1 MRIDVVVPTSRPD
14 RLGLLLGR
22 LEGFPGRV
30 VVIEGRRGPAAA
42 RNEGWRASRADWVAF
57 LDDDV
62 LPEAG
67 WAEALERD
75 LAGLDGGVAGSQGR
89 VRVPA
94 PPGRRPTDWE
104 RNVAGLE
111 TAHWAT
117 ADMAY
122 RRAALE
128 QLGGFD
134 ERFPRAYRED
144 ADLALRALRM
154 GHRLVRGRRTV
165 VHPVGQ
171 ASPFVSLRKQAG
183 NADDVLMRAKHGPRW
198 RDDAGAPRGRLRRHL
213 ALTVLGGA
221 AGAAALAG
229 RRRAAAGALAGWA
242 LGTGELF
249 RARAAPGPRTPRELA
264 TLALTTPLLPPAAVG
279 WAAAGAV
286 RHRRLL
292 AGRLARAVLLDRDGT
307 LVHDVP
313 YNGDPGRV
321 VPVAGARAALDRLRA
336 AELPLAVV
344 SNQSGVARGLV
355 TAEQV
360 GRVNRRVEALVGP
373 LTAWHTCPHG
383 PEEGCA
389 CRKPAPGLVRQAAA
403 GLGLDPRDCVVI
415 GDVGADVGAARAAG
429 ARSILVPTAAT
440 RQEEVAA
447 APLVAG
453 SLHEAVSLVLEGR
466 A

>member
-1 MRIDVVVPTSRPD
+1 
-14 RLGLLLGR
+14 
-22 LEGFPGRV
+22 
-30 VVIEGRRGPAAA
+30 
-42 RNEGWRASRADWVAF
+42 
-57 LDDDV
+57 V
-62 LPEAG
+62 L
-67 WAEALERD
+67 
-75 LAGLDGGVAGSQGR
+75 
-89 VRVPA
+89 
-94 PPGRRPTDWE
+94 
-104 RNVAGLE
+104 
-111 TAHWAT
+111 
-117 ADMAY
+117 
-122 RRAALE
+122 
-128 QLGGFD
+128 F
-134 ERFPRAYRED
+134 
-144 ADLALRALRM
+144 
-154 GHRLVRGRRTV
+154 
-165 VHPVGQ
+165 
-171 ASPFVSLRKQAG
+171 
-183 NADDVLMRAKHGPRW
+183 
-198 RDDAGAPRGRLRRHL
+198 
-213 ALTVLGGA
+213 
-221 AGAAALAG
+221 
-229 RRRAAAGALAGWA
+229 
-242 LGTGELF
+242 
-249 RARAAPGPRTPRELA
+249 
-264 TLALTTPLLPPAAVG
+264 
-279 WAAAGAV
+279 
-286 RHRRLL
+286 
-292 AGRLARAVLLDRDGT
+292 DRDGT

-373 LTAWHTCPHG
+373 VTAWHTCPHG

>member
-1 MRIDVVVPTSRPD
+1 MTVDVVVPTSRPD
-14 RLGLLLGR
+14 RLALLLDR

-30 VVIEGRRGPAAA
+30 LVVEGRRGPAAA
-42 RNEGWRASRADWVAF
+42 RNEGWRASGADWVAF

-62 LPEAG
+62 LPEPG
-67 WAEALERD
+67 WTEALERD
-75 LAGLDGGVAGSQGR
+75 LAGVDGGVAGSQGR
-89 VRVPA
+89 VRVPR
-94 PPGRRPTDWE
+94 PSGRAPTDWE

-111 TAHWAT
+111 TARWAT

-128 QLGGFD
+128 RLGGFD

-144 ADLALRALRM
+144 ADLALRALRA

-165 VHPVGQ
+165 VHPAGP

-183 NADDVLMRAKHGPRW
+183 NADDVLMRAKHGSRW
-198 RDDAGAPRGRLRRHL
+198 REEAGVPRGRLRRHL
-213 ALTVLGGA
+213 AVTALGGA
-221 AGAAALAG
+221 AGVAALAG
-229 RRRAAAGALAGWA
+229 RRRAALGALAGWS

-264 TLALTTPLLPPAAVG
+264 TLALSTPLLPPVAAG

-313 YNGDPGRV
+313 YNGDPDRV

-344 SNQSGVARGLV
+344 SNQSGVARGLLTV
-355 TAEQV
+355 EQV
-360 GRVNRRVEALVGP
+360 RGVNRRVEALVGP
-373 LTAWHTCPHG
+373 VASWHTCPHG
-383 PEEGCA
+383 PDEGCS

-440 RQEEVAA
+440 REEEVAA
-447 APLVAG
+447 APLVAR
-453 SLHEAVSLVLEGR
+453 SLAEAVGLVLEGR